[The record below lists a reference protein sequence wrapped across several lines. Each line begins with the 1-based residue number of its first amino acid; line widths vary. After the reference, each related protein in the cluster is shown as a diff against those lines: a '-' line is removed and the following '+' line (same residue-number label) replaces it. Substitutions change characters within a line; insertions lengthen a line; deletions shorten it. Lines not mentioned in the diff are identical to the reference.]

1 LWRHILPSPNAPNK
15 GLAVDVCGKGGDD
28 ASVKNILEFIIS
40 LCKVLD
46 VITKALA
53 GLAFASQEFP

>member
-1 LWRHILPSPNAPNK
+1 LTLLALKQSSLNALNK
-15 GLAVDVCGKGGDD
+15 GLAVNANGKGGDD
-28 ASVKNILEFIIS
+28 ASVRDILEFILS

-53 GLAFASQEFP
+53 GLAFAS